1 MDCARPTPGDLLRK
15 ENHWFGRSRVGSSDW
30 LPTASTVSAR
40 VNEKWILSLTG
51 AHSTVVGMEEDLAEL
66 LHAYDVI

>member
-1 MDCARPTPGDLLRK
+1 
-15 ENHWFGRSRVGSSDW
+15 VGSSDW

-66 LHAYDVI
+66 LHAYEVI